1 MDTFAH
7 GVALRNA
14 TVRGHSQQGQAEGQ
28 LSREADPTAAAVDTR
43 GSGAGRI
50 VSELR
55 QEGGL

>member
-28 LSREADPTAAAVDTR
+28 LSKEADPTVAAVDTV
-43 GSGAGRI
+43 GAL
-50 VSELR
+50 EL
-55 QEGGL
+55 GGLFLN